1 MNNND
6 TGMTLIVKTITR
18 ISVWIII
25 LYGIYIVLHGHLT
38 PGGGFGGGVIIAL
51 ALLNVLLAYGRD
63 FTADW
68 LNLKFLH
75 GLEAASVSLFLIMGI
90 LGILIGG
97 AFLAN
102 FISHGQLF
110 HLVSAGTIPVLN
122 IVIGI
127 KVALSLFL
135 VVWVLSALEI
145 EEGEKV

>member
-1 MNNND
+1 MENKQ
-6 TGMTLIVKTITR
+6 GMSLIVKTVTR

-25 LYGIYIVLHGHLT
+25 LYGIYIITHGHLT

-51 ALLNVLLAYGRD
+51 ALLNVLLAYGRE
-63 FTADW
+63 FTGNW
-68 LNLKFLH
+68 LNIKFLH
-75 GLEAASVSLFLIMGI
+75 GLEAASVTAFLVVGI

-122 IVIGI
+122 IVIGV
-127 KVALSLFL
+127 KVAMSLFL
-135 VVWVLSALEI
+135 VIWVIAAIQLK
-145 EEGEKV
+145 EGEEV